1 MKRLILLLV
10 VMLSFSSCEEEAT
23 QYFVKIKVTN
33 EDGVPVQN
41 AAVKMFTPVPGSVEW
56 YSFTNT
62 AGEVVFKSG
71 FEAYQ
76 DIKAWKMVYE
86 GCNYVRLVRGE
97 TIACP
102 NRSALIPSS
111 PRNRNGT
118 WVNFTRN
125 TRV

>member
-10 VMLSFSSCEEEAT
+10 VALSFSSCEEEPT

-56 YSFTNT
+56 YNFTNT

-76 DIKAWKMVYE
+76 DIKAW
-86 GCNYVRLVRGE
+86 
-97 TIACP
+97 
-102 NRSALIPSS
+102 
-111 PRNRNGT
+111 
-118 WVNFTRN
+118 
-125 TRV
+125 

>member
-10 VMLSFSSCEEEAT
+10 VILSFSSCEEEAT

-41 AAVKMFTPVPGSVEW
+41 AAVKMFTPVPGSQEW
-56 YSFTNT
+56 YSSTNT

-71 FEAYQ
+71 CEAYR

-97 TIACP
+97 TIAVNVVLYPIGDP
-102 NRSALIPSS
+102 N
-111 PRNRNGT
+111 GC
-118 WVNFTRN
+118 VE
-125 TRV
+125 

>member
-10 VMLSFSSCEEEAT
+10 VALSFSSCKEEPT

-56 YSFTNT
+56 YNFTNT

-97 TIACP
+97 TIAVNVVLYPIGDP
-102 NRSALIPSS
+102 N
-111 PRNRNGT
+111 GC
-118 WVNFTRN
+118 VE
-125 TRV
+125 